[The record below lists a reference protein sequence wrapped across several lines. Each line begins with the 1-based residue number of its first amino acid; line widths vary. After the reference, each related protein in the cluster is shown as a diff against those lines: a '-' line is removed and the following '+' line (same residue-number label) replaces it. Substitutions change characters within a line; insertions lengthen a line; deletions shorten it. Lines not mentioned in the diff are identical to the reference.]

1 VHIAQAVFASAASLA
16 VSLYRGLL
24 LAYTSH
30 TVLDSF
36 SKSSPET
43 PFLTAFLTAFSIFF
57 AAYFAFLSAI

>member
-1 VHIAQAVFASAASLA
+1 LLPPHLWLFRF
-16 VSLYRGLL
+16 YRGLL